1 MSLLV
6 TDKPQQSVDEGEKI
20 ELTEET
26 ENGTE
31 ERVIYVAY
39 DANDADAPAFH
50 ILDPEQV
57 FNGIISYLL
66 HNSDL
71 NSGMFVFLVRG

>member
-1 MSLLV
+1 M
-6 TDKPQQSVDEGEKI
+6 
-20 ELTEET
+20 
-26 ENGTE
+26 
-31 ERVIYVAY
+31 IYVAY